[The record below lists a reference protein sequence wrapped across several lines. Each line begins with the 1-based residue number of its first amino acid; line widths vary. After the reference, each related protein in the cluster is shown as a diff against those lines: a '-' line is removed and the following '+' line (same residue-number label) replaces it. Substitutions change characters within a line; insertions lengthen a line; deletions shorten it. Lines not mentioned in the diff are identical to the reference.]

1 MTLVLW
7 LLHFYI
13 LKKITKP
20 KSIMIDIVLTLL
32 PITTVERLGNIHFS
46 WSDAD
51 PQLRD
56 VLVPI
61 DLCDQ
66 LIAP

>member
-1 MTLVLW
+1 
-7 LLHFYI
+7 
-13 LKKITKP
+13 
-20 KSIMIDIVLTLL
+20 MIDIVLTLL